1 MNAGQSGKE
10 KNAQLTPENAA
21 PVRGNKGRNL
31 TVLGN
36 TIGQGAARAAGGL
49 KKTTGQAFLKVEEYT
64 KGALFDCHM
73 CGQCILQQTALICP
87 MRCPKG
93 MRNGPCGG
101 PSLDG
106 KCEVYPEMLCIWVEI

>member
-1 MNAGQSGKE
+1 MSVNEATQETTDAAQSASRKGQPLAMLPTG
-10 KNAQLTPENAA
+10 ENRRMLDNLKQAA
-21 PVRGNKGRNL
+21 
-31 TVLGN
+31 
-36 TIGQGAARAAGGL
+36 
-49 KKTTGQAFLKVEEYT
+49 GQAFLRVEEAT

-106 KCEVYPEMLCIWVEI
+106 KCEVYPDKPCIWVEIYERSR

>member
-1 MNAGQSGKE
+1 MTADQTNLCTSNEPSSSQPAPSLKGRPLNVLTPNAVQQTTSAMHTLGQSVGK
-10 KNAQLTPENAA
+10 AL
-21 PVRGNKGRNL
+21 L
-31 TVLGN
+31 
-36 TIGQGAARAAGGL
+36 RA
-49 KKTTGQAFLKVEEYT
+49 EETT

-101 PSLDG
+101 PSLEG
-106 KCEVYPEMLCIWVEI
+106 QC